1 MPSETEIVPNCIGNP
16 PASMTPCLDALA
28 KRSRERLHGVISFQD
43 DAIPI
48 CGLTQSSSPIPTAR
62 SIPRLGARSNP
73 SVTIPERGFICDIA
87 GSLIDSAHSLQYL
100 TNLLNVS
107 EEISVSK
114 KPVQLDKDGLDPN
127 RWRTLFVVAI
137 AQLMVVLDSSI
148 VNIAI
153 PSAKAD
159 LGITDANQQWVITAY
174 TLAFGSLLL
183 IGGRIGDFMGRKRI
197 FIIGLAGFAAASALG
212 GIAANQELLF
222 ASRALQGVF
231 GALLAPAALAIISV
245 TFTVPAERAKAFGV
259 VGAISGG
266 GAAIGL
272 ILGGTLTEY
281 FSWRWCLGVNVPIA
295 IFAGL
300 MAFFYV
306 RESKAGGEHSYDIPG
321 VITATAGLFSL
332 TYGFNEAATKGWSS
346 QSTISFLVAAVV
358 LLVAFVVIEAKVS
371 NPMMPLR
378 VVTERNRGGSYL
390 GSLIVGAGLFSMFLF
405 LGLYLQVVLGYSPL
419 KSGFAFLPFTAGI
432 IVFAGIASQLLPKFG
447 PRPLM
452 VPGLVFAGVGL
463 LMLTLITPET
473 SYTTHVLPS
482 LLIMSSGMAL
492 VFIPLTSTSLHGVS
506 NQDTGVASAMINT
519 SQQVGG
525 SLGTALLNTVA
536 ATAATNYIAANQSM
550 GEKVQAFGV
559 THGFTVAFTVSAGL
573 LFAGAIVLFFF
584 INVGKDSL
592 VETEGVSV
600 H

>member
-1 MPSETEIVPNCIGNP
+1 MSQNTK
-16 PASMTPCLDALA
+16 S
-28 KRSRERLHGVISFQD
+28 
-43 DAIPI
+43 
-48 CGLTQSSSPIPTAR
+48 TA
-62 SIPRLGARSNP
+62 
-73 SVTIPERGFICDIA
+73 D
-87 GSLIDSAHSLQYL
+87 
-100 TNLLNVS
+100 
-107 EEISVSK
+107 
-114 KPVQLDKDGLDPN
+114 LDPN

-197 FIIGLAGFAAASALG
+197 FIIGLIGFAAVSALG

-222 ASRALQGVF
+222 AARALQGVF

-259 VGAISGG
+259 IGAISGG

-272 ILGGTLTEY
+272 ILGGALTEY

-295 IFAGL
+295 LIAGTL
-300 MAFFYV
+300 AFKYV
-306 RESKAGGEHSYDIPG
+306 KESRAEGNRTYDIPG

-346 QSTISFLVAAVV
+346 STTITFLVAAAILLALFV
-358 LLVAFVVIEAKVS
+358 LVEAKVA

-405 LGLYLQVVLGYSPL
+405 LGLYLQVILGYSPL
-419 KSGFAFLPFTAGI
+419 RSGFAFLPFTAGI

-447 PRPLM
+447 PKPLM
-452 VPGLVFAGVGL
+452 VPGLIFAGIGL
-463 LMLTLITPET
+463 LMLTQITPET
-473 SYTTHVLPS
+473 SYVTHVLPS

-506 NQDTGVASAMINT
+506 NHDTGVASAMINT

-536 ATAATNYIAANQSM
+536 ATAATSYVIANKEVGLDVPGMAQKFYPN
-550 GEKVQAFGV
+550 GI
-559 THGFTVAFTVSAGL
+559 THGYTVAFTVSAAL
-573 LFAGAIVLFFF
+573 LFAGAVVLFFF
-584 INVGKDSL
+584 INIGKESL
-592 VETEGVSV
+592 VETEGVVV